1 MNNRSHSTK
10 RIRFETQGDVRVSQN
25 MFSDGQKLVRL
36 ILHPKEMYFKIVDAV
51 SGHVYLMGGEHISNY
66 EVLQR
71 NAKKAL
77 AEFLDIEFTKERK
90 NVAKSKYSLR

>member
-1 MNNRSHSTK
+1 MSREHTLK
-10 RIRFETQGDVRVSQN
+10 RIRFENQGELKVSQQL
-25 MFSDGQKLVRL
+25 FSNGQKLVRL
-36 ILHPKEMYFKIVDAV
+36 VLNPEKKYFQIIDAAT
-51 SGHVYLMGGEHISNY
+51 GHIYITGGEHINNY

-90 NVAKSKYSLR
+90 NVAKSRYSLR